1 MKHMVRLIVTSEAYR
16 RSSVATPAQTAAD
29 PYNREVGRQSPYRLD
44 AELVR
49 DNALAI
55 AGLLAPK
62 IGGPSVK
69 PYQPDRYWENLNFP
83 VREYTADKD
92 DSQYR
97 RGLYV
102 WWQRSF
108 LHPSMLAF
116 DAPTREEACTDR
128 TRSNIP
134 QQALV
139 MLNDPTYVE
148 ASRAFA
154 ARVLAENGTDD
165 ARLTW
170 AWRRA
175 LQRDPDAKELGTLR
189 KVLTERRAAYKADPA
204 AAKELLKVGLAPPPA
219 QADPAE
225 LAAWTHVT
233 RVILNLHET
242 LTRD

>member
-1 MKHMVRLIVTSEAYR
+1 M
-16 RSSVATPAQTAAD
+16 
-29 PYNREVGRQSPYRLD
+29 
-44 AELVR
+44 
-49 DNALAI
+49 
-55 AGLLAPK
+55 
-62 IGGPSVK
+62 K

-83 VREYTADKD
+83 VRDYAADKD
-92 DSQYR
+92 ESQYR

-116 DAPTREEACTDR
+116 DAPSREESCTDR

-154 ARVLAENGTDD
+154 ARVLAEQGDDD

-175 LQRDPDAKELGTLR
+175 LQRKPEAKELGTLR
-189 KVLTERRAAYKADPA
+189 KVLTERRAAYRADPA
-204 AAKELLKVGLAPPPA
+204 AAKELLKVGLTPLPA